1 MMSSPP
7 NQTARL
13 ARRAAG
19 RIRLARTLRLAGRGL
34 VVGAAAAL
42 LTAAAGKALP
52 LDQTV
57 TITIAAVSAG
67 VALLA
72 SAAIGLTR
80 RVTDTE
86 GAGRL
91 DESLRLHDR
100 FTTAV
105 ELSEAPHRSV
115 FGELA
120 LAGQA
125 HVGADPP
132 VADGQHECVGEPGV
146 GGGAVEPRDQRADPG
161 GGDGPV
167 GRR

>member
-1 MMSSPP
+1 MMSPPP
-7 NQTARL
+7 NQSARL

-42 LTAAAGKALP
+42 LAAAAGKALP
-52 LDQTV
+52 FDQSL

-105 ELSEAPHRSV
+105 ELSESPQRSA
-115 FGELA
+115 FAELA
-120 LAGQA
+120 LADAEKRAGGVSPA
-125 HVGADPP
+125 RLIPLRPDRRVWGA
-132 VADGQHECVGEPGV
+132 GV
-146 GGGAVEPRDQRADPG
+146 IGLMLAASVILFVPAR
-161 GGDGPV
+161 
-167 GRR
+167 